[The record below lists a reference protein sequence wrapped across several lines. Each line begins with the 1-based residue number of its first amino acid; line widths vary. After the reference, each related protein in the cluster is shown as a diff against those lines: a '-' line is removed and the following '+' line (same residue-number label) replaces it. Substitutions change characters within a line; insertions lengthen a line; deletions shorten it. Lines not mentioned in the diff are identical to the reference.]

1 MSGYIRT
8 DISSWWKSE
17 CFLIPTISISKWAK
31 GFEINLHILWLII
44 YEAYATISYIKEE
57 EYES

>member
-8 DISSWWKSE
+8 DMSTWWNSE
-17 CFLIPTISISKWAK
+17 CFLIPTVSISKCTK
-31 GFEINLHILWLII
+31 GFEISIHILWFI
-44 YEAYATISYIKEE
+44 AYATISYIKED

>member
-8 DISSWWKSE
+8 DISTWRKSE

-44 YEAYATISYIKEE
+44 YITISYIKKD
-57 EYES
+57 EYEP

>member
-8 DISSWWKSE
+8 DISAWWESE

-31 GFEINLHILWLII
+31 GFEINLHILWFA
-44 YEAYATISYIKEE
+44 AYATISYIKEN
-57 EYES
+57 EYEP

>member
-8 DISSWWKSE
+8 DISTWWQSE

-31 GFEINLHILWLII
+31 GFEIDLHILWFI
-44 YEAYATISYIKEE
+44 AYATISYIKEN
-57 EYES
+57 EYEP

>member
-8 DISSWWKSE
+8 DMSTFCDDE

-31 GFEINLHILWLII
+31 GFEITFHILWF
-44 YEAYATISYIKEE
+44 EAYATISYIKEND
-57 EYES
+57 YEP

>member
-8 DISSWWKSE
+8 DISTWWESE

-44 YEAYATISYIKEE
+44 YITISYIKED
-57 EYES
+57 EYEP

>member
-31 GFEINLHILWLII
+31 GFEITFHILCF
-44 YEAYATISYIKEE
+44 EAYATISYIKEE
-57 EYES
+57 EYEP

>member
-8 DISSWWKSE
+8 DISSWRKSE

-31 GFEINLHILWLII
+31 GFEITFHILWF
-44 YEAYATISYIKEE
+44 EAYATISYIKEND
-57 EYES
+57 YEP

>member
-8 DISSWWKSE
+8 DISAWWEFE
-17 CFLIPTISISKWAK
+17 CFLIPTVSISKWSK
-31 GFEINLHILWLII
+31 GLEITIHILWFI
-44 YEAYATISYIKEE
+44 ACATISYIKEN

>member
-17 CFLIPTISISKWAK
+17 CFLIPTISISKWTK
-31 GFEINLHILWLII
+31 GFEITFHILWF
-44 YEAYATISYIKEE
+44 EAYATISYIKEE